1 MITADRK
8 TLSLK
13 EVAGLLCITERRLR
27 DHAASG
33 KVPGAIKLEKL
44 KKWVFSR
51 KAIENYMG
59 IKLENL

>member
-1 MITADRK
+1 MIQANRM

-33 KVPGAIKLEKL
+33 KVPGAIKLPNL
-44 KKWVFSR
+44 QKWVFSR
-51 KAIENYMG
+51 KAIEDYMG
-59 IKLENL
+59 VKLEDL

>member
-1 MITADRK
+1 MFTADQR

-33 KVPGAIKLEKL
+33 KVPGAIKLDKL

-51 KAIENYMG
+51 KAIEDYMG
-59 IKLENL
+59 VNLEDL

>member
-1 MITADRK
+1 MFTQDQR

-33 KVPGAIKLEKL
+33 KVPGAIKLDKL

-51 KAIENYMG
+51 KAIEDYMG
-59 IKLENL
+59 VNLEDL